1 MKNSIP
7 VNLEIQEIRK
17 HQSDFSDLDAIELP
31 YELYPKDPLDAD
43 IMYKEIDEFIKKYS
57 VRDFVEVLF
66 NVLKDQ
72 NEEKKNGK

>member
-1 MKNSIP
+1 MTEKEGWDILNT
-7 VNLEIQEIRK
+7 VNDSDALRK
-17 HQSDFSDLDAIELP
+17 AKDLALKAISSHQDHCTPE
-31 YELYPKDPLDAD
+31 K
-43 IMYKEIDEFIKKYS
+43 MYKEIDEFIKKYS